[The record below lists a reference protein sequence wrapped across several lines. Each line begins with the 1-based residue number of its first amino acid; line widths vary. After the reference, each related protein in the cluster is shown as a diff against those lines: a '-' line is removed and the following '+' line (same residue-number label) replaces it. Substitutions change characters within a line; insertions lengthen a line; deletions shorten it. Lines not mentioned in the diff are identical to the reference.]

1 MIYLCSYH
9 ANIGMMHFFYKK
21 GKYYQMKKQ
30 SSLLGDGDTEMF
42 GCYIPGRNAFIICE
56 PFDYDLPQVLE
67 YVDLR
72 MKPSERIIILQNI
85 VEQKIFEK
93 L

>member
-9 ANIGMMHFFYKK
+9 GNIGMMHFFYKK

-30 SSLLGDGDTEMF
+30 PTLTGGYTDMI

-56 PFDYDLPQVLE
+56 PFDYDLPPVLE
-67 YVDLR
+67 YVNLR
-72 MKPSERIIILQNI
+72 MKPSERLIILQNI